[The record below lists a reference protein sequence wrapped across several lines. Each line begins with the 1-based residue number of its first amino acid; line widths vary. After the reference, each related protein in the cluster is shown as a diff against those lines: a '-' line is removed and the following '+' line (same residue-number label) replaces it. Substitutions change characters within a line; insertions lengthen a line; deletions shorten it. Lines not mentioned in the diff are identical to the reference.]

1 MYLSNVVIILFQHQF
16 IERKL
21 SLVFTQNGIR
31 SHLENR
37 DKVNLIFSSSRLLQ
51 MNESIITLFNFTSL
65 IIMVVPSQK
74 RFKTI
79 YYQSSLDALK
89 KLLSQNGYPRG
100 AVNYNMN
107 DVFQKLQNKLLTL
120 TITVPNKKIFLVLPL

>member
-1 MYLSNVVIILFQHQF
+1 MYLSKVVIILFSTS
-16 IERKL
+16 IYRKKT
-21 SLVFTQNGIR
+21 FTGLYTKWDSFTPR
-31 SHLENR
+31 KH
-37 DKVNLIFSSSRLLQ
+37 KVNLIFSSSRLLQ

-74 RFKTI
+74 RFKSI

-120 TITVPNKKIFLVLPL
+120 TVTVPKKKIFLVLPL

>member
-1 MYLSNVVIILFQHQF
+1 
-16 IERKL
+16 
-21 SLVFTQNGIR
+21 
-31 SHLENR
+31 
-37 DKVNLIFSSSRLLQ
+37 
-51 MNESIITLFNFTSL
+51 MNQLTLFNFTSL

-89 KLLSQNGYPRG
+89 KLRSQNGFPRG

-107 DVFQKLQNKLLTL
+107 DVLQKLQNKPLTP
-120 TITVPNKKIFLVLPL
+120 TITVPKKKIFLVLPL

>member
-1 MYLSNVVIILFQHQF
+1 
-16 IERKL
+16 
-21 SLVFTQNGIR
+21 
-31 SHLENR
+31 
-37 DKVNLIFSSSRLLQ
+37 
-51 MNESIITLFNFTSL
+51 MNQLNLFNFTSL

-107 DVFQKLQNKLLTL
+107 DVLQKLQNP
-120 TITVPNKKIFLVLPL
+120 IDPNNHSSQEGNILSFTAFIFRASKQNR